1 MKKQILKTSVLA
13 AVLLSMGM
21 GMAHAS
27 TGGATV
33 NVMATIGAATCELDV
48 SGTGISGSK
57 GAYALDMG
65 MISPTNVST
74 NISTANSSGKEK
86 ELAVKLANCSNK
98 MGSTGV
104 GNKFTPKK
112 DIKVQIL
119 GQTLENKDN
128 LFNANAKADVGVAVY
143 DGANAITK
151 GTPITIAD
159 TTEFDPASPTDGK
172 GMKKFKV
179 ALVSKSSNLPE
190 VQEVIAP
197 VTFQIVYQ

>member
-33 NVMATIGAATCELDV
+33 NVMATLGAATCELDV

-65 MISPTNVST
+65 MISPVNVST
-74 NISTANSSGKEK
+74 NIATANSSGK

-98 MGSTGV
+98 MGSTGT

-119 GQTLENKDN
+119 GQTLTSNN
-128 LFNANAKADVGVAVY
+128 QLFNANANADVGVAVY

-179 ALVSKSSNLPE
+179 ALVSKSSNLPAA
-190 VQEVIAP
+190 QEVIAP